1 MGDRGPS
8 KRMTMAD
15 FLRPPQPPAT
25 ANRNTDTNN
34 NTTTATIS
42 NNQDDSSKSLPL
54 LYTVRATKKGGVPCA
69 VESRKHH
76 KVVVLSN
83 IEGDVPA
90 LLSALQKLLGTG
102 GVRKGNSI
110 EVQGEHHLE
119 KIKRFCLTSGCVV
132 GASKQNK
139 VDAQAATGKMSN
151 NNSKKSE
158 TTTNTET
165 TATSTIKT
173 AVDGTAPLSQKEI
186 KVLKPTELKEHLAAR
201 QLSTQ
206 GNKKELLARLAAS
219 VKSN

>member
-15 FLRPPQPPAT
+15 FLRPPQTPAT
-25 ANRNTDTNN
+25 SNQNTDTNN

-42 NNQDDSSKSLPL
+42 NNQDDSKSLP

-90 LLSALQKLLGTG
+90 LLSALQKSLGTG

-132 GASKQNK
+132 GATKQSK
-139 VDAQAATGKMSN
+139 VEAQAATGKKSN
-151 NNSKKSE
+151 NNNKKSE
-158 TTTNTET
+158 TTNNSAT
-165 TATSTIKT
+165 TATAVKA

-186 KVLKPTELKEHLAAR
+186 KAMKPTELKEHLVVR

-206 GNKKELLARLAAS
+206 GNKKELLARLVSS

>member
-90 LLSALQKLLGTG
+90 LLSALQKTLGTG

-139 VDAQAATGKMSN
+139 EEAHATTGKNSN
-151 NNSKKSE
+151 HKNRKSE
-158 TTTNTET
+158 TSTNTATTT
-165 TATSTIKT
+165 TAIKA
-173 AVDGTAPLSQKEI
+173 AVDGTAALSQKEI
-186 KVLKPTELKEHLAAR
+186 KTMKPTELKEHLAAR

-206 GNKKELLARLAAS
+206 GNKKELLARLAAT
-219 VKSN
+219 VKSV

>member
-1 MGDRGPS
+1 
-8 KRMTMAD
+8 MTMAD
-15 FLRPPQPPAT
+15 FLRPPQPPVT
-25 ANRNTDTNN
+25 ANQNTDANN
-34 NTTTATIS
+34 ITTAAATS
-42 NNQDDSSKSLPL
+42 YNQDASKSLP

-90 LLSALQKLLGTG
+90 LLSALQKTLGTG

-139 VDAQAATGKMSN
+139 EEAHATTGKNSN
-151 NNSKKSE
+151 HKNKKSE
-158 TTTNTET
+158 TSTNTATTT
-165 TATSTIKT
+165 TAIKA
-173 AVDGTAPLSQKEI
+173 AVDGTAALSQKEI
-186 KVLKPTELKEHLAAR
+186 KTMKPTELKEHLAAR

-206 GNKKELLARLAAS
+206 GNKKELLARLTAT
-219 VKSN
+219 VKRI

>member
-8 KRMTMAD
+8 KRITMAD

-25 ANRNTDTNN
+25 ANQNNDTNN
-34 NTTTATIS
+34 NTTTSTIS
-42 NNQDDSSKSLPL
+42 NNQDDSKSLP

-90 LLSALQKLLGTG
+90 LLSALQKSLGTG

-139 VDAQAATGKMSN
+139 VEAQAATSKKSN

-158 TTTNTET
+158 TTTT
-165 TATSTIKT
+165 TATTATTTAKA

-186 KVLKPTELKEHLAAR
+186 KAMKPTELKEHLVAR

-206 GNKKELLARLAAS
+206 GNKKELLARLAFS

>member
-8 KRMTMAD
+8 NRLTMAD

-25 ANRNTDTNN
+25 ANQSSDTNN
-34 NTTTATIS
+34 TIS
-42 NNQDDSSKSLPL
+42 NNQDDSKPLPV
-54 LYTVRATKKGGVPCA
+54 YTVRATKKGGVPCA

-90 LLSALQKLLGTG
+90 LLSALQKSLGTG

-119 KIKRFCLTSGCVV
+119 KVKRFCLTSGCVV
-132 GASKQNK
+132 GANKQNK
-139 VDAQAATGKMSN
+139 AEAEAATGKKSN
-151 NNSKKSE
+151 NNNKLSE
-158 TTTNTET
+158 TTNNAE
-165 TATSTIKT
+165 TSTIKA

-186 KVLKPTELKEHLAAR
+186 KVMKPTEMKEHLAAR

>member
-15 FLRPPQPPAT
+15 FMRPPSQPPST
-25 ANRNTDTNN
+25 RTNQNTTINN
-34 NTTTATIS
+34 NTTTEIMSS
-42 NNQDDSSKSLPL
+42 NHQEDSKSRP

-83 IEGDVPA
+83 IEGDVSA
-90 LLSALQKLLGTG
+90 LLSALQKSLGTG

-139 VDAQAATGKMSN
+139 AEAEAAAGKKSKT
-151 NNSKKSE
+151 NSKKSE
-158 TTTNTET
+158 SATT
-165 TATSTIKT
+165 TATTSTLKA
-173 AVDGTAPLSQKEI
+173 AVDGTAPLSQKGI
-186 KVLKPTELKEHLAAR
+186 KAMKPTELKEHLAAR
-201 QLSTQ
+201 QLPTQ
-206 GNKKELLARLAAS
+206 GNKKELLARLLAS
-219 VKSN
+219 VQTA